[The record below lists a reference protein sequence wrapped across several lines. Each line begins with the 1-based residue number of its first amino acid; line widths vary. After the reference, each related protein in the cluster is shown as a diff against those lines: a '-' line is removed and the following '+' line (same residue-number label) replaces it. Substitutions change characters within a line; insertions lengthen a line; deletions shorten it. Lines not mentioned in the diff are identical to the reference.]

1 MKKKYY
7 IKSVLEKLF
16 KKLKKK
22 FNKEFSIRHANNCA
36 AWSDDKIKIR
46 ARCKQLGK
54 IHTKI
59 KRNDIWF
66 NSYSN

>member
-22 FNKEFSIRHANNCA
+22 NSIRHANNCA